1 MLCFLLLSLGFMVC
15 SFSSYILDVYSSVA
29 QQNENS
35 MLGIQGGFS
44 KRTINKGVSEGELT
58 GNNAIL

>member
-1 MLCFLLLSLGFMVC
+1 MVC